1 MRALI
6 WKEVREQVKWA
17 MLWLIAIGLA
27 CGAALSAVSVR
38 DWDNVSLLCS
48 RLFYAVMLFGATLG
62 GLLLGLLQ
70 TLPEARPG
78 RWAFLMHRPLAR
90 PRIFGAKVCGGLLL
104 FVPAMGL
111 PLLGSAIWV
120 ATPGNVAAPFDAR
133 SVLPGIGAILTGIMF
148 YFAGLLV
155 GLRPARWWCSRGVP
169 LVTAAAIAFVG
180 VAVTEFWQAVLVNAV
195 GIVLLAVC
203 AAGCFLTNGEYRPLP
218 RAAKL
223 ALGVTLFAGI
233 GVVIA
238 VVGTVSAESLDDEH
252 YTFHQYQI
260 DGAGRILRLTHVDQR
275 LVSVVDPQGAEVEAY
290 RDPRARAQLDSRLL
304 RAVSLH
310 AEPEQVP
317 HYWSGA
323 RFVAPVM
330 FPEDTAWYSVP
341 AERLLYGY
349 SLRTKRPLGTLGPDG
364 FVPAEQG
371 LARPFA
377 ARVQVAWGGAG
388 VFLADRDTLY
398 RIDFDTREI
407 QPIYAL
413 PAPET
418 VLACGVLRGPIARE
432 SPGII
437 VLTRAHLRLLGIDG
451 TPQFTLAHPVELT
464 TYGYVSA
471 GMTNDATRCIVW
483 YRPAQPAQEL
493 AGFTLPEI
501 VLELGADGR
510 ELQRHEL
517 PALPPPSGTLSAW
530 RGLGGAALPSGA
542 VIGLYG
548 WAYLRKACGDT
559 QGAITLAELHR
570 EFGGPW
576 NAFRVVSLSAFLA
589 SVVACP
595 LIAWRISRRY
605 AFTPRARR
613 LWIMLALLGGP
624 VMLLTLAA
632 LRDWPARVACPACAR
647 WRVVDRDACEHCG
660 APWPPPPTDGTEVF
674 DTPESAA

>member
-252 YTFHQYQI
+252 TLSSVP
-260 DGAGRILRLTHVDQR
+260 DRRRGAILRSRMSIRV
-275 LVSVVDPQGAEVEAY
+275 VSVVRSAGCGGRGV
-290 RDPRARAQLDSRLL
+290 PRPARAGAARQQYCALRVPARGTRAGPPLL
-304 RAVSLH
+304 
-310 AEPEQVP
+310 
-317 HYWSGA
+317 SGA
-323 RFVAPVM
+323 RFRCAGGYRRIPHGTRCGPRAVARLHTSDEAAARDLGAYLICAPNRDWPPV
-330 FPEDTAWYSVP
+330 
-341 AERLLYGY
+341 
-349 SLRTKRPLGTLGPDG
+349 
-364 FVPAEQG
+364 
-371 LARPFA
+371 A

-388 VFLADRDTLY
+388 VF
-398 RIDFDTREI
+398 
-407 QPIYAL
+407 P
-413 PAPET
+413 
-418 VLACGVLRGPIARE
+418 
-432 SPGII
+432 
-437 VLTRAHLRLLGIDG
+437 
-451 TPQFTLAHPVELT
+451 
-464 TYGYVSA
+464 
-471 GMTNDATRCIVW
+471 
-483 YRPAQPAQEL
+483 RPRHA
-493 AGFTLPEI
+493 
-501 VLELGADGR
+501 V
-510 ELQRHEL
+510 QR
-517 PALPPPSGTLSAW
+517 
-530 RGLGGAALPSGA
+530 R
-542 VIGLYG
+542 
-548 WAYLRKACGDT
+548 
-559 QGAITLAELHR
+559 
-570 EFGGPW
+570 F
-576 NAFRVVSLSAFLA
+576 
-589 SVVACP
+589 
-595 LIAWRISRRY
+595 
-605 AFTPRARR
+605 
-613 LWIMLALLGGP
+613 
-624 VMLLTLAA
+624 
-632 LRDWPARVACPACAR
+632 
-647 WRVVDRDACEHCG
+647 
-660 APWPPPPTDGTEVF
+660 
-674 DTPESAA
+674 

>member
-6 WKEVREQVKWA
+6 WKEIREQVKWA
-17 MLWLIAIGLA
+17 VLWLIAVGLA
-27 CGAALSAVSVR
+27 CSYALSAVNVR
-38 DWDNVSLLCS
+38 DWDNVALLCS

-70 TLPEARPG
+70 SLPEARPG
-78 RWAFLMHRPLAR
+78 RWAFLNHRPLAR
-90 PRIFGAKVCGGLLL
+90 PRIFAAKVGGGLLL

-120 ATPGNVAAPFDAR
+120 ATPGNVAAPFDVR
-133 SVLPGIGAILTGIMF
+133 SVLPGVGALLTGIMF

-169 LVTAAAIAFVG
+169 LVTAAAIAFAG

-195 GIVLLAVC
+195 GIALLAVC
-203 AAGCFLTNGEYRPLP
+203 AAGCFLANGEYRPLP
-218 RAAKL
+218 RVAKL
-223 ALGVTLFAGI
+223 ALGATLFAGI
-233 GVVIA
+233 GIVIA
-238 VVGTVSAESLDDEH
+238 VVGTVSAESLEDEH

-275 LVSVVDPQGAEVEAY
+275 LASVVDPQGAEVEAY
-290 RDPRARAQLDSRLL
+290 RDPRARARLDGSLL
-304 RAVSLH
+304 RAVNLH
-310 AEPEQVP
+310 AEPEQTP
-317 HYWSGA
+317 YYWSGA
-323 RFVAPVM
+323 RFVEPVM
-330 FPEDTAWYSVP
+330 FPEDAAWYSVP

-371 LARPFA
+371 PACPFA

-388 VFLADRDTLY
+388 VFLADRNALY
-398 RIDFDTREI
+398 RVEFDAHEM
-407 QPIYAL
+407 QQIYAL
-413 PAPET
+413 PAAET
-418 VLACGVLRGPIARE
+418 VLACGVLRGPVARE
-432 SPGII
+432 SPGIV

-451 TPQFTLAHPVELT
+451 TPRFALAHPVDLT

-483 YRPAQPAQEL
+483 YRPGQQAQEL
-493 AGFTLPEI
+493 AGFTLPDI
-501 VLELGADGR
+501 VLELTLDGR
-510 ELQRHEL
+510 ELQRQEL

-530 RGLGGAALPSGA
+530 RGFDGAALPCGA
-542 VIGLYG
+542 VIGVYG
-548 WAYLRKACGDT
+548 WAYLLKACGVT

-570 EFGGPW
+570 EFGGSW
-576 NAFRVVSLSAFLA
+576 TAFRVVSLIAFIA

-595 LIAWRISRRY
+595 LIAWGISRRY

-613 LWIMLALLGGP
+613 LWIVLALLGGP

-632 LRDWPARVACPACAR
+632 LRDWPAREPCPACGR
-647 WRVVDRDACEHCG
+647 LRVVERDACEHCN
-660 APWPPPPTDGTEVF
+660 ACWPPPPPDGTEVF
-674 DTPESAA
+674 DVPASAA